1 MRIVIQRVKKSSVK
15 VNGQIVGAID
25 QGFNIL
31 VGFTPTDN
39 KTIIDQIVK
48 RIINLRIFEDNA
60 QKMNLALK
68 DVNGEILVIS
78 QFTLYAD
85 TTTGRRPSFTKAAKA
100 SEALELYNYFV
111 SELSRQVSVKKG
123 IFGAEM
129 EVEIINDGP
138 VTIII
143 DSDQNKKI
151 AKLAI

>member
-1 MRIVIQRVKKSSVK
+1 MRIVVQRVKKSSVK
-15 VNGQIVGAID
+15 VEGKIIASINL
-25 QGFNIL
+25 GFNIL
-31 VGFTPTDN
+31 IGFTETDD
-39 KTIIDQIVK
+39 KTIIDQMVK
-48 RIINLRIFEDNA
+48 RVINLRIFEDSVK
-60 QKMNLALK
+60 KMNLALK
-68 DVNGEILVIS
+68 DVNGQILVIS

-143 DSDQNKKI
+143 DSDQQ
-151 AKLAI
+151 

>member
-1 MRIVIQRVKKSSVK
+1 MRIVVQRVKKSSVK
-15 VNGQIVGAID
+15 VEGKIIASINL
-25 QGFNIL
+25 GFNIL
-31 VGFTPTDN
+31 IGFTETDD

-68 DVNGEILVIS
+68 DVNGQILVIS

-143 DSDQNKKI
+143 DSDQQ
-151 AKLAI
+151 